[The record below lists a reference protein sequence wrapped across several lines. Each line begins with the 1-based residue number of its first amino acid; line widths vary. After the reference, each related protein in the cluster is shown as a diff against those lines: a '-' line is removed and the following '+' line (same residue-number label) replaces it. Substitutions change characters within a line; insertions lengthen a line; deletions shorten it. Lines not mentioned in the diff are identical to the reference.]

1 MKLWRVDDVMTSDV
15 VAVREDT
22 PYHEIVELLIGRRIS
37 AVPVVDASRQAVGV
51 ISEWDLLLKV
61 SDVPAPTILVTPRY
75 RRDVEKARARAA
87 RDVMTSPVVSV
98 LPSLSVAA
106 AARRMQKTHVKRLM
120 VEDDLGRVVGIVTRS
135 DLLKI
140 HLRPDADLRHDISEE
155 ILRRVLAV
163 ERGTI
168 QVEVTEGVVTLAGR
182 LHFRSPTDTVVRLTG
197 QVPGVVDVVNHLQ
210 YEVDDRLAV
219 GSDIGTPVGVA

>member
-51 ISEWDLLLKV
+51 ISESDLLLKV

-75 RRDVEKARARAA
+75 RRDVEKARARVA

-182 LHFRSPTDTVVRLTG
+182 LHFRSATDTVVRLTG
-197 QVPGVVDVVNHLQ
+197 QVPGVVDVVDDLQ